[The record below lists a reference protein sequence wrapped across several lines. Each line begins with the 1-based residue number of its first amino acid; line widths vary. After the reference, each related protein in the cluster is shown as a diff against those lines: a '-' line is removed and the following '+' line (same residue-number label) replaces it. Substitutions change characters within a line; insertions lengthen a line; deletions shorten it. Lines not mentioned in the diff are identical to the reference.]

1 MHWTLSINSI
11 MTREEV
17 MFQNPNFHH
26 AAESLSTIFE
36 TFPIIL
42 VTSQRIEI
50 MHGEEEEENFDIDF
64 HLL

>member
-1 MHWTLSINSI
+1 

-50 MHGEEEEENFDIDF
+50 MHGEEEEEENFDIDF